1 MFFVV
6 KRLVKKI
13 IFLFILFSKSL
24 LFSQT
29 ILNSAPLEIKESS
42 RSNQLLTIENKAT
55 HDVFVFAANNEN
67 LSILQYNSS
76 LFLKDKYTTP
86 LKNIDNKSLIGY
98 SFSEDGN
105 PTLYWSTPDF
115 EIILAVKCFLESKT
129 SRLLYFKFAS
139 SRQYVVSEFQQND
152 SFNILTKDLDD
163 QTLMLYSFKN
173 GAVKEKL
180 LDFSTYRFQ
189 DKNGKLRTFTE
200 IIRENP
206 IEKMDESEYNPLYTS
221 TAKTK
226 LYVLPNRLIFTLDY
240 NPKSTQIF
248 DFNTE
253 SEEIKEKNFTQS
265 VSEKGRKLSNSF
277 FQDDKLYQVT
287 ANEEELSFDVKDYDT
302 GQNLHHTRVSKEDTI
317 KFKISPLFIQREGR
331 KPSELKTTKKFLK
344 HISYLDLGLSVFKNN
359 QKTYFTIG
367 GTPKINDIDAFPNF
381 DYLDP
386 DVAALIP
393 AVYNSFGTVHNE
405 SVYFE
410 SVFDSNYAFMKQE
423 NLEPLAMDNIY
434 YFLNTN
440 KKIALN
446 NSIKYKDFYILSY
459 YDSISKQFIMRKFK
473 DGFNADDPFLNE
485 INTPPSF
492 KKPFAKRP

>member
-13 IFLFILFSKSL
+13 IFLFLLFSTSVL
-24 LFSQT
+24 SSQT
-29 ILNSAPLEIKESS
+29 ILNSTPLEIRESN
-42 RSNQLLTIENKAT
+42 RSNQLLTVENKAT

-67 LSILQYNSS
+67 LSILQYSNS

-129 SRLLYFKFAS
+129 TRLLYFKFAS
-139 SRQYVVSEFQQND
+139 ARQYVVSQFQQND

-163 QTLMLYSFKN
+163 QALTLYSFKN
-173 GAVKEKL
+173 GAVEEKL
-180 LDFSTYRFQ
+180 LDFSAFRFQ
-189 DKNGKLRTFTE
+189 DKNGRLRTFTE

-206 IEKMDESEYNPLYTS
+206 IEKMDETEYNPLYTS

-226 LYVLPNRLIFTLDY
+226 LYLLPNRMIFTLDY

-248 DFNTE
+248 DFNIET
-253 SEEIKEKNFTQS
+253 EEIKEKNFTQA

-287 ANEEELSFDVKDYDT
+287 ANENELSFEVKDYNT
-302 GQNLHHTRVSKEDTI
+302 GQNLYNTRVSKEDTI
-317 KFKISPLFIQREGR
+317 KFKISPLLIQREGR

-344 HISYLDLGLSVFKNN
+344 HIPYLDLGLSVFKNN

-367 GTPKINDIDAFPNF
+367 GTPRINEMDAFPNF

-386 DVAALIP
+386 DIAALIP
-393 AVYNSFGTVHNE
+393 AVYNSFGTMHTE

-410 SVFDSNYAFMKQE
+410 SVFDSNYAFIKQE
-423 NLEPLAMDNIY
+423 NLEPLASDNIY

-440 KKIALN
+440 KKIALHN
-446 NSIKYKDFYILSY
+446 IIKYKDFYILGY
-459 YDSISKQFIMRKFK
+459 YDSASQQYIMRKFK

-485 INTPPSF
+485 IKTPSSF
-492 KKPFAKRP
+492 KRPFLKTP

>member
-1 MFFVV
+1 M
-6 KRLVKKI
+6 
-13 IFLFILFSKSL
+13 
-24 LFSQT
+24 
-29 ILNSAPLEIKESS
+29 EIRESN

-67 LSILQYNSS
+67 LSILQYSSS

-86 LKNIDNKSLIGY
+86 LKNINNKSLIGY

-129 SRLLYFKFAS
+129 SRILYFKFAS
-139 SRQYVVSEFQQND
+139 SRQYVVSQFQQND

-163 QTLMLYSFKN
+163 HTLMLYSFKN
-173 GAVKEKL
+173 GAVDEKL

-206 IEKMDESEYNPLYTS
+206 IEKMDETEYNPLYTS

-226 LYVLPNRLIFTLDY
+226 LYVLPNRMIFTLDY

-253 SEEIKEKNFTQS
+253 TEEIKEKNFMQS
-265 VSEKGRKLSNSF
+265 LSEKGRKLSNSF
-277 FQDDKLYQVT
+277 FQNDKLYQVT
-287 ANEEELSFDVKDYDT
+287 ANEEELSFDIKDYNT
-302 GQNLHHTRVSKEDTI
+302 GQNLHSIKVSKNDTI

-331 KPSELKTTKKFLK
+331 KPTELKTTKKFLK
-344 HISYLDLGLSVFKNN
+344 HLSYLDLGLSVFNN
-359 QKTYFTIG
+359 NENSYFTIG
-367 GTPKINDIDAFPNF
+367 GTPRIHEMNAFSNF
-381 DYLDP
+381 EYLDP
-386 DVAALIP
+386 DLAAMLP
-393 AVYNSFGTVHNE
+393 GAYNSIGIVHTE

-410 SVFDSNYAFMKQE
+410 SVFDSNYTFLKQE
-423 NLEPLAMDNIY
+423 NIEPLAMDNIY

-446 NSIKYKDFYILSY
+446 NIIKYKDFYILGY
-459 YDSISKQFIMRKFK
+459 YDSASKQYIMRKFK

-485 INTPPSF
+485 IKTPSSF
-492 KKPFAKRP
+492 KRPFLKTP

>member
-13 IFLFILFSKSL
+13 IFLFLLFCKSV

-29 ILNSAPLEIKESS
+29 ILNSAPLEIKESN
-42 RSNQLLTIENKAT
+42 RSNQLLTVENKAT

-67 LSILQYNSS
+67 LSVLQYSSS

-86 LKNIDNKSLIGY
+86 LKNISNRSLIGY

-129 SRLLYFKFAS
+129 SRVLYFKFAS
-139 SRQYVVSEFQQND
+139 SRQYVVSQFQQND

-163 QTLMLYSFKN
+163 QALMLYSFKN
-173 GAVKEKL
+173 GTVEEKL
-180 LDFSTYRFQ
+180 LDFSTFRFQ

-206 IEKMDESEYNPLYTS
+206 IEKMDESEYNPLYST

-226 LYVLPNRLIFTLDY
+226 LYVLPNRMIFTFDY
-240 NPKSTQIF
+240 NPKTTQIF

-253 SEEIKEKNFTQS
+253 TEEIKEKNFEQS
-265 VSEKGRKLSNSF
+265 VNEKGRKLSNSF
-277 FQDDKLYQVT
+277 LQDDKLYQVT
-287 ANEEELSFDVKDYDT
+287 ANEEELSFDVKDYET
-302 GQNLHHTRVSKEDTI
+302 GQNLHNTRVSKEDTI

-344 HISYLDLGLSVFKNN
+344 HLSFLDLGLSVFKNN
-359 QKTYFTIG
+359 QNTYFTIG
-367 GTPKINDIDAFPNF
+367 GTPRINDMDAFPNF

-386 DVAALIP
+386 DIAALIP
-393 AVYNSFGTVHNE
+393 AVYNSFGTMHTE

-410 SVFDSNYAFMKQE
+410 SVFDSNYTFLKQE
-423 NLEPLAMDNIY
+423 NIEPLAMDNIY

-446 NSIKYKDFYILSY
+446 NIIKYKDFYILGY
-459 YDSISKQFIMRKFK
+459 YDSASKQYIMRKFK

-485 INTPPSF
+485 INTPSSF
-492 KKPFAKRP
+492 RKPFLKRP